1 MNIIFLSRKHGRP
14 RTVQLRPRLLMLA
27 AVGLAIVSAGIGGG
41 TYWAVSH
48 FFPSEARMSA
58 ASTED
63 ARDQLKAMTARMVEM
78 QARLIRL
85 DALGEHL
92 AESAKLNT
100 EEFDFKK
107 KPPMGG
113 PLTEEISVLS
123 GRVDVMLRLTELS
136 GEIERKEAQLEALDS
151 LMSGRRIQPRNYLAN
166 MPVRSGSSYMTSNYG
181 YRTDPFTG
189 STSFHGGIDFAGPVG
204 TKVYVVAPGIVT
216 WSGVKS
222 GYGNMIEVS
231 HGDGMSTRYAHASR
245 LLVKEGDL
253 VAKYQLIALM
263 GSTGRSTGSHLHYEV
278 LRDGKQVDP
287 ASYIAHARR

>member
-14 RTVQLRPRLLMLA
+14 RTLQLRPRLLMLA
-27 AVGLAIVSAGIGGG
+27 IIGFAVL
-41 TYWAVSH
+41 
-48 FFPSEARMSA
+48 SA
-58 ASTED
+58 ALGAGAYWTISHLSSAQNGQFAAANDD
-63 ARDQLKAMTARMVEM
+63 ARSQLKAMTSRMVEM

-123 GRVDVMLRLTELS
+123 GRNNVMMRLQELS
-136 GEIERKEAQLEALDS
+136 ADIERKEAQLEALDG
-151 LMSGRRIQPRNYLAN
+151 LLTGRRALPRSYLAN
-166 MPVRSGSSYMTSNYG
+166 MPVRTEGVYMSSNYG
-181 YRTDPFTG
+181 YRSDPFTG
-189 STSFHGGIDFAGPVG
+189 NTHFHGGIDFAGPVG
-204 TKVYVVAPGIVT
+204 TKVMAVAPGMVIF
-216 WSGVKS
+216 SGTKA
-222 GYGNMIEVS
+222 GYGNMVEIS

-245 LLVKEGDL
+245 LLVKAGDL
-253 VAKYQLIALM
+253 ISKDQAVALM

-287 ASYIAHARR
+287 STYITHASR